1 MYGQRL
7 PRKCSIAMKRV
18 TQESFAAVSAAVT
31 TPRRRA
37 TGLALLAG
45 VLLLAV
51 VAGVAVGAKSLSPAE
66 IWHAISCPNGVPF
79 TCAADGQADRIVREL
94 RLPRTVLAL
103 LTGAAL
109 GIAGALIQGYTRNP
123 LADAGLLGLN
133 AGAAFLAALGIH
145 LFALTQPSQYIWFAF
160 AGALAAGVVVFGAA
174 ATGGSRATPLTLVLA
189 GAAVTALLQ
198 ALTNAVILL
207 DPAALDTYRFW
218 VVGTPAGHEPA
229 VAAQVVPF
237 ILAGTVL
244 AILAAPGLNAIG
256 LGEDVARGLGVNIA
270 RNRAIGLTAVV
281 LLTGAATAA
290 VGPIAFLGLVVP
302 HLGRMITGPDH
313 RWLIPYS
320 ALLGAIVLLLADVVG
335 RVIAPPGELQAGIVL
350 AAIGAPCFIALV
362 RRRKVAEL

>member
-1 MYGQRL
+1 M
-7 PRKCSIAMKRV
+7 
-18 TQESFAAVSAAVT
+18 SAAVT
-31 TPRRRA
+31 TTRRA
-37 TGLALLAG
+37 GGLAFLTG
-45 VLLLAV
+45 VLLIAV
-51 VAGVAVGAKSLSPAE
+51 VAGLAIGAKALSPAAVL
-66 IWHAISCPNGVPF
+66 HAVTCADGLPF
-79 TCAADGQADRIVREL
+79 TCPADGQAAQIVREL
-94 RLPRTVLAL
+94 RLPRTILAV

-133 AGAAFLAALGIH
+133 AGAAFLAVLGVH

-160 AGALAAGVVVFGAA
+160 AGALIAGVVVFAA
-174 ATGGSRATPLTLVLA
+174 SAAGGGRSTPLTLVLA
-189 GAAVTALLQ
+189 GTAVTALLQ
-198 ALTNAVILL
+198 ALTNAVLLL
-207 DPAALDTYRFW
+207 DPTSLDTYRFW
-218 VVGTPAGHEPA
+218 VVGTPAGHDPA
-229 VAAQVVPF
+229 VAAQITPF
-237 ILAGTVL
+237 IVGGIVL

-270 RNRAIGLTAVV
+270 RNRAIGLAAVV

-302 HLGRMITGPDH
+302 HLGRMIAGPDH

-320 ALLGAIVLLLADVVG
+320 GLLGAIVLLLADVLG
-335 RVIAPPGELQAGIVL
+335 RVVAPPGEVQAGIVL